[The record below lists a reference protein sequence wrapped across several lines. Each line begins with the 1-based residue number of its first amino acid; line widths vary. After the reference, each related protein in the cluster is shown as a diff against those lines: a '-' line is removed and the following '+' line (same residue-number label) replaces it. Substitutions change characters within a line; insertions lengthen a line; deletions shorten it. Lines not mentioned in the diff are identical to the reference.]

1 MTDVAEELTKAQ
13 EAALRASAALL
24 AAAPW
29 TQPRVYRS
37 IPTNAP
43 LPYIKLGEDQVID
56 DSDDCQDG
64 SEIISTVHVWSKP
77 ETPQAME
84 GRRIAAALRVEL
96 QADLVIPGHDLVLAA
111 FVSKSFTTDPDDSTH
126 AILTFRYLT
135 TPSEA

>member
-1 MTDVAEELTKAQ
+1 MTDVAEELTKVQ
-13 EAALRASAALL
+13 EAALRASGPLL
-24 AAAPW
+24 AAATW
-29 TQPRVYRS
+29 TQPRIYRV

-56 DSDDCQDG
+56 DSDECQGG
-64 SEIISTVHVWSKP
+64 SETISTVHVWSKP

-84 GRRIAAALRVEL
+84 GRRIAAAIRQEL
-96 QADLVIPGHDLVLAA
+96 SADLEIPGHDLVLAI